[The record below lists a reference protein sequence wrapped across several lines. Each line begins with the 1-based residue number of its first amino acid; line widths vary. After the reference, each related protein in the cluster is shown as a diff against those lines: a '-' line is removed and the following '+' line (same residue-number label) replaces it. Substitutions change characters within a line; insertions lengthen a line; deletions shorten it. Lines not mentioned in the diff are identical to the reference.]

1 LFAGVFGAVSRET
14 VRPIRG
20 EPAADVKLANRV
32 AVGIGRMEAE
42 RPPVVPGL
50 DVLIPGVGQVNHR
63 AYSTWNLV
71 EGVIAAALLK
81 HVRAGSVAHGMTRLR
96 SMLEH
101 QHIDPEE
108 YCKAPGLFAFSGFE
122 LVFPPRSEPDD
133 KAGPPMGEEM
143 GEGGYLLATAQASNE
158 PYYGPP
164 ARGTPLAAA
173 CRLSIDLAQAVR
185 FVEHMIETKL

>member
-1 LFAGVFGAVSRET
+1 MRSNTEPFTFAELQEVTSLG
-14 VRPIRG
+14 RG
-20 EPAADVKLANRV
+20 EIRECINRGIISAPA
-32 AVGIGRMEAE
+32 
-42 RPPVVPGL
+42 
-50 DVLIPGVGQVNHR
+50 GVGQGNHR

-96 SMLEH
+96 SMLEYR
-101 QHIDPEE
+101 HIDPEE
-108 YCKAPGLFAFSGFE
+108 YCKAPSLFAFSDFK

-164 ARGTPLAAA
+164 LTPGTPLAAV

-185 FVEHMIETKL
+185 FVNHMIETKL

>member
-1 LFAGVFGAVSRET
+1 MRSNTGPFTFAELQEVTSLG
-14 VRPIRG
+14 RG
-20 EPAADVKLANRV
+20 EIRECINRGIISAPA
-32 AVGIGRMEAE
+32 
-42 RPPVVPGL
+42 
-50 DVLIPGVGQVNHR
+50 GVGQGNHR

-81 HVRAGSVAHGMTRLR
+81 HVRAGSVAHGMTGLR
-96 SMLEH
+96 SMLEYR
-101 QHIDPEE
+101 HIDPEE
-108 YCKAPGLFAFSGFE
+108 YCKAPSLFAFSDFK

-164 ARGTPLAAA
+164 VTRGTPLAAA